1 MTPPYRRNDW
11 IIGLGVAAI
20 VLLLTALGT
29 LRGVEGLAYDAG
41 VWAAGGRSASDRVL
55 VVAVDDESIERLG
68 PWPWSRYTLAEINA
82 LVGRGSPRAIGYTLP
97 LETPQNEHGQRTLRQ
112 LYEAEGDRLDSTG
125 RALFEQAIREMG
137 TDRVLA
143 ASFRRN
149 ATVVLGARYSTGR
162 DSDRVP
168 ALPPAFSDGALPIA
182 DTDNRRWLA
191 DLFGPH
197 APTVVRRIHPPV
209 EQLTEAATGIGLGL
223 HTDPGERQRALHL
236 ALRYGDVWLP
246 SLELSLMAHARVPR
260 DTAPQIVPGTGVRV
274 GDRIYRTTGDQAVHP
289 LYYRTGEDPPF
300 QVLSAAA
307 VHAREVSADTFRD
320 RIVLIGR
327 TAPSLVEPI
336 ATAGGSMP
344 PVLATAHR
352 VSALLQDD
360 LFRVPDWAVWT
371 RLAAFALVAC
381 YLMFLLPRLQLATGL
396 AVSSL
401 FALLLFNAELF
412 TILLHG
418 AWIPLMAPLTALAA
432 GHAVLAGKRVILNT
446 VTEFQSELSDANRQL
461 GEAHRGRGE
470 LDEAFRRLRRCTPD
484 DATID
489 SIYSLGLDY
498 ERRRRFTQAVEA
510 FRYCKRHRGRYRDVD
525 ARIRRNEQLQDSIA
539 LGGRGRPNGGDT
551 KTLILGEEGVEKPML
566 GRFEIESELGKG
578 AMGIVY
584 LGRDPKIGRQVA
596 IKTLALDEAVEAESL
611 EELKQRFL
619 REAETAGRLTHPHI
633 VAVHD
638 VGEDQDLAW
647 IAMDYLPG
655 EPLSRFASEDTLLP
669 PEEVMEYLAQV
680 AEALEYAHEHRV
692 VHRDVK
698 PDNIIVDREKG
709 QAIVT
714 DFGVAALL
722 DQSLTRSGIAL
733 GTPTYM
739 SPEQLAGGKIDG
751 RSDQFSLAVTA
762 YRLLCGQLPFTGDSL
777 SNLMYRIANERQ
789 RDIRRVRPD
798 LPACASTITNRAM
811 EKEPRR
817 RYASAAQMAQAL
829 RRCIDKLES

>member
-1 MTPPYRRNDW
+1 MVGSLHRNDRS
-11 IIGLGVAAI
+11 IGLAVVLA
-20 VLLLTALGT
+20 VLLLTALGA
-29 LRGVEGLAYDAG
+29 LRGAEGLAYDAG
-41 VWAAGGRSASDRVL
+41 VWAAGSRSASDRVL
-55 VVAVDDESIERLG
+55 VVAVDDESLERLG
-68 PWPWSRYTLAEINA
+68 PWPWSRYTLAEVNA
-82 LVGRGSPRAIGYTLP
+82 LVSQGSPRVIGYTLP

-112 LYEAEGDRLDSTG
+112 LYEAEGDRLDSAG
-125 RALFEQAIREMG
+125 RTLFEQAIRQMG

-162 DSDRVP
+162 RGDPVP
-168 ALPPAFSDGALPIA
+168 ALSAAFSGQAIPVA
-182 DTDNRRWLA
+182 GTDKRRWLA

-197 APTVVRRIHPPV
+197 ARTAVRRIHPPV
-209 EQLTEAATGIGLGL
+209 DQLTAAVTGVGLGL
-223 HTDPGERQRALHL
+223 RTDAGERQRALHL
-236 ALRYGDVWLP
+236 ALRYGDAWLP
-246 SLELSLMAHARVPR
+246 SLELSLLAHARAPR
-260 DTAPQIVPGTGVRV
+260 DGAPEIVPGTGVRV
-274 GDRIYRTTGDQAVHP
+274 GDRVYHTAGDQAVHP
-289 LYYRTGEDPPF
+289 LYYRAGGDPPL
-300 QVLSAAA
+300 QVVSAAA
-307 VHAREVSADTFRD
+307 VQAREVSPDTFRD

-336 ATAGGSMP
+336 ATAGGRMP
-344 PVLATAHR
+344 PVMASAHR
-352 VSALLQDD
+352 LSALLEGH

-396 AVSSL
+396 AVSGL
-401 FALLLFNAELF
+401 FALLLFNVELF
-412 TILLHG
+412 TMLLQG

-432 GHAVLAGKRVILNT
+432 GHAVLAGKRT
-446 VTEFQSELSDANRQL
+446 VLSTVAEFQAELSDANRQL
-461 GEAHRGRGE
+461 GEAHRARGE

-498 ERRRRFTQAVEA
+498 ERRRRFSQAVEA

-525 ARIRRNEQLQDSIA
+525 ARIRRNEKLQDSIA
-539 LGGRGRPNGGDT
+539 LGGRGRANGGDT
-551 KTLILGEEGVEKPML
+551 QTLILGEEGVEKPML

-619 REAETAGRLTHPHI
+619 REAETAGRLTHPNI

-680 AEALEYAHEHRV
+680 ADALEYAHQHRV

-709 QAIVT
+709 EAIVT

-762 YRLLCGQLPFTGDSL
+762 YRLLSGQLPFTGDSL

-789 RDIRRVRPD
+789 RDIRRLRAD
-798 LPACASTITNRAM
+798 LPACTATITNRAM
-811 EKEPRR
+811 EKDPAR
-817 RYASAAQMAQAL
+817 RYASAAQMGQAL
-829 RRCIDKLES
+829 RRCIDKLAG